1 MMATYD
7 DDDRERYRRGKR
19 GNDDDDDRE
28 RYRQQGYGR
37 EGYFGG
43 ERDYGRAGYGRE
55 GYGPYGREGY
65 GREGYGPYGREGY
78 GREGY
83 GPYGREGTYS
93 SERAGAESRLMPGP
107 HTGRGPRGYQRSD
120 QRIFEEVCDRLT
132 QDGQLDAS
140 EIEVLVANR
149 EVTLQGTVNSRQDK
163 RRAED
168 MVESVAGVE
177 EVHNQ
182 LRVRKQGLGERISEA
197 LGT

>member
-1 MMATYD
+1 MAPHD
-7 DDDRERYRRGKR
+7 DDDRARSRRGR
-19 GNDDDDDRE
+19 RDDDDDDRE
-28 RYRQQGYGR
+28 RSRPHGYGR
-37 EGYFGG
+37 ESYFSG
-43 ERDYGRAGYGRE
+43 ERD
-55 GYGPYGREGY
+55 YGREGY
-65 GREGYGPYGREGY
+65 GREGYGREG
-78 GREGY
+78 
-83 GPYGREGTYS
+83 PYS
-93 SERAGAESRLMPGP
+93 SERAGAERWMRPGP

-168 MVESVAGVE
+168 VVESVAGVE

-182 LRVRKQGLGERISEA
+182 LRVRKQGLGERIADA
-197 LGT
+197 LGS

>member
-1 MMATYD
+1 MAPHD

-19 GNDDDDDRE
+19 DDDDDDRE
-28 RYRQQGYGR
+28 RSRPHG
-37 EGYFGG
+37 
-43 ERDYGRAGYGRE
+43 
-55 GYGPYGREGY
+55 YGREGY
-65 GREGYGPYGREGY
+65 GREGYFRGERDYGREGY
-78 GREGY
+78 GREG
-83 GPYGREGTYS
+83 PYS
-93 SERAGAESRLMPGP
+93 SEWAGPERWLRPGP

-168 MVESVAGVE
+168 VVESVSGVE

-182 LRVRKQGLGERISEA
+182 LRVRKQGLGERIADA
-197 LGT
+197 LGS